1 MLGLPEK
8 KVRKVVQ
15 ILSFAGHLHRLCDD
29 GTIWWYDEEQKEWFC
44 CLGVPQGDE

>member
-15 ILSFAGHLHRLCDD
+15 IIEFDGKLVRLCDD
-29 GTIWWYDEEQKEWFC
+29 GTVWYMSENKWKLCPD
-44 CLGVPQGDE
+44 VPQGDE

>member
-15 ILSFAGHLHRLCDD
+15 IVSHEGRLYALRDD
-29 GTIWWYDEEQKEWFC
+29 GTIWFWAYGEW
-44 CLGVPQGDE
+44 LSHIDVPQGDE